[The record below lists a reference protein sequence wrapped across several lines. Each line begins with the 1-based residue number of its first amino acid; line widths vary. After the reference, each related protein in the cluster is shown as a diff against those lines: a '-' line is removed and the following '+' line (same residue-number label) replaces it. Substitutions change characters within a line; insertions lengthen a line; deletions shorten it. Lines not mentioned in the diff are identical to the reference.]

1 MRLNLATDYALRS
14 LLFLGASQE
23 EWTSAARIAESFA
36 ISTHHVR
43 AVCKTLVGAGW
54 VEGRRGSKGGL
65 RLLADPALL
74 SVGEVVR
81 ALEPL
86 ELVEC
91 FDAERN
97 GCALDPTCRLKG
109 ALEKASKAFLEV
121 LDGFTLAEISGNR
134 KLRRL
139 VLASEPR

>member
-23 EWTSAARIAESFA
+23 EWTSAARIAESFE

-43 AVCKTLVGAGW
+43 AVCKTLVSAGW

-65 RLLADPALL
+65 RLVVDAASL

-81 ALEPL
+81 ALEPMD
-86 ELVEC
+86 LVEC
-91 FDAERN
+91 FDPARN

-109 ALEKASKAFLEV
+109 ALQRASKAFLEV
-121 LDGFTLAEISGNR
+121 LDGYTLAEMAGNR
-134 KLRRL
+134 SLRRL
-139 VLASEPR
+139 VLASEPT